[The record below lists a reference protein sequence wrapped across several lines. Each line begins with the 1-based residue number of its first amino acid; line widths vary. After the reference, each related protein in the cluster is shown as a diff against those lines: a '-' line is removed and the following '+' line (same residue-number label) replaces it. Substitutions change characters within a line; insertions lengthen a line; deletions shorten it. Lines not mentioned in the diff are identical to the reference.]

1 MTNINIKELIKIC
14 ITNEILK
21 LETVKND
28 ISIELLKKYNF
39 DTIENQSTKIN
50 NLKDINQPLLYIIK
64 INSNLKIEDVTKA
77 KKECSKNDFAMFKI
91 NKDNF
96 LEQFDKKIK
105 YLYVGSSHN
114 IKKRLIEHMGVGGSK
129 KTYALHLKQW
139 FKEQIEI
146 EVYKTKNEY
155 LQLFEDIMWD
165 IYKPLLGKRGKK

>member
-64 INSNLKIEDVTKA
+64 INSNLNIEDVIKA

-114 IKKRLIEHMGVGGSK
+114 IKKTTNR
-129 KTYALHLKQW
+129 TYGCWW
-139 FKEQIEI
+139 F
-146 EVYKTKNEY
+146 
-155 LQLFEDIMWD
+155 
-165 IYKPLLGKRGKK
+165 